1 MQTAHD
7 RFSFIRHHLPAMLY
21 GAIIVIVSSLPQVD
35 APELPFVGM
44 DKLLHFVEYA
54 IFAFLVY
61 RSFSNIEKL
70 KSGAMSALISILFL
84 IAFAWGDEYH
94 QKFVAGRSSDVFDT
108 IADIIG
114 ALCVIALLSLRSRR
128 QSKTEP

>member
-1 MQTAHD
+1 
-7 RFSFIRHHLPAMLY
+7 
-21 GAIIVIVSSLPQVD
+21 
-35 APELPFVGM
+35 M

-70 KSGAMSALISILFL
+70 KNGAMPALVSILFL
-84 IAFAWGDEYH
+84 TAFAWGDEYH

-114 ALCVIALLSLRSRR
+114 ALCVIALLSLRARR
-128 QSKTEP
+128 QSHTES